1 MIVIKQILKKEDK
14 VIEKD
19 FKQIS
24 SYKLNEYIPKDIDDI
39 VVNELINELKEP
51 MAELNNMQFRQL
63 EFIKSDVNYLIN
75 NNIKEERRVLKTFD
89 ILLDLVYWFGKE
101 MEDIYFKLVE
111 YYRKINV
118 DVANDYEKLYKKI
131 IEEGW
136 VESVLLYQID
146 TNLYQRQ
153 VKNVQGYLDELQ
165 EKRIEEN
172 VKGLYLYFWYCKS

>member
-1 MIVIKQILKKEDK
+1 M
-14 VIEKD
+14 IEKD

-51 MAELNNMQFRQL
+51 MAELNNMQLRQL

-131 IEEGW
+131 IEEG
-136 VESVLLYQID
+136 
-146 TNLYQRQ
+146 
-153 VKNVQGYLDELQ
+153 
-165 EKRIEEN
+165 
-172 VKGLYLYFWYCKS
+172 